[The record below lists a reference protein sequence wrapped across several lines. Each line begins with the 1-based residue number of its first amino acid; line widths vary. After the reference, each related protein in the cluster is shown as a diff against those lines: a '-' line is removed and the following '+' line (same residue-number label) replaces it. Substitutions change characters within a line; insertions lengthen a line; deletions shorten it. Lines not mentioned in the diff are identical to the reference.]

1 MVATGEL
8 LNKAQT
14 DINLLKSKELETSNA
29 LADKDKCIKD
39 LQAEGELLK
48 AQVSLKCPHLEL

>member
-14 DINLLKSKELETSNA
+14 EINLLKSKEVESSSTLTE
-29 LADKDKCIKD
+29 KEKCITD
-39 LQAEGELLK
+39 LTAESDLLK
-48 AQVSLKCPHLEL
+48 AQVSLICPT